1 MFLAVSIV
9 LLTAIPVGADSEDS
23 SVRFVHAV
31 PGVGEATLSV
41 GGQEIGGAG
50 FGGATD
56 QATVAAGPTTL
67 DLSAPDGVEL
77 SADQDLKPGRSYLA
91 VALTT
96 DDGGELRIFRD
107 RGAKAD
113 LARLRMIHAAPEL
126 GQADFAIDGEVIAKA
141 AAYTDATDY
150 IELQPGEYQ
159 VDIESPKTGET
170 VLVDTIPLAS
180 GTSDTALV
188 VGTQGE
194 QARVILVEDD
204 VAAPGGAPE
213 TGLGG
218 LAPEQNGSDWT
229 LAIVAALAAGGVGV
243 LVARRRAAGSARQA

>member
-1 MFLAVSIV
+1 MFAAVSIV
-9 LLTAIPVGADSEDS
+9 VLTSVPVAADSKDS

-31 PGVGEATLSV
+31 PGVGEATLAV

-50 FGGATD
+50 FGEATD
-56 QATVAAGPTTL
+56 QVAVPAGSATL
-67 DLSAPDGVEL
+67 ELSAPDGVEL
-77 SADQDLKPGRSYLA
+77 TADEDLKPGRSYLV

-96 DDGGELRIFRD
+96 DQGGELRIFRD
-107 RGAKAD
+107 RGAKAN

-126 GQADFAIDGEVIAKA
+126 GEADIAIDGDVVAKG

-159 VDIESPKTGET
+159 VDVESPKTGET
-170 VLVDTIPLAS
+170 VLVDTVPVAS

-194 QARVILVEDD
+194 QARIVVVQDD

-218 LAPEQNGSDWT
+218 LAPPDDGTNWT
-229 LAIVAALAAGGVGV
+229 LAIVAALAAGGIGV
-243 LVARRRAAGSARQA
+243 LFARRRA